1 MALDTVVDY
10 LAQARVLLQDK
21 TYPPR
26 YPDTELVEALN
37 LAMMEARRLRPDLY
51 LGDATT
57 LFTVPSIGATDP
69 MGGIDVQYRVPLLYY
84 MVGHAMQ
91 RDEEENNENR
101 ALSYKQR
108 FSGMLL
114 STVAV

>member
-26 YPDTELVEALN
+26 YPDFELVEALN
-37 LAMMEARRLRPDLY
+37 LGMMEARRMRPDIF
-51 LGDATT
+51 LGDAPT
-57 LFTVPSIGATDP
+57 LSTVPSIGATDP
-69 MGGIDVQYRVPLLYY
+69 MSQVDVQYRVPLLYY

-101 ALSYKQR
+101 AIAYKQR
-108 FSGMLL
+108 FAGMLL
-114 STVAV
+114 SVAAI